1 MKMGQQYN
9 AFQHGLFAKEVLLP
23 FEDRRQFLRFCREI
37 IASLNPEN
45 EIQGHFAREIA
56 EDAWKIKRIDKT
68 IQAQRQSI
76 YERLSP
82 QMVAQFAALPEKLH
96 ASAPPWLTD
105 LSSKVTQLEKKFYR
119 LVCSQYDDCL
129 KNYVGIPNLVAVYK
143 QYPQLFLCASAQAE
157 ESAQRPIINTA
168 TNTLDPAWQQ
178 SSKALWLALEKAY
191 QLAYFYAH
199 WDSIRK
205 LAHPYVQSWF
215 YLQAAQHSRLEHH
228 QSLGLKARMDLRK
241 QLQAYERLKKNAVL
255 YSGIL
260 HSIVSENQTQ
270 LTQGN
275 GMSNSKDGGKASGKA
290 KEKTV
295 KPLNAKVKVSL
306 APMQTSLANLQVST
320 QAVIPV
326 VQH

>member
-1 MKMGQQYN
+1 M
-9 AFQHGLFAKEVLLP
+9 
-23 FEDRRQFLRFCREI
+23 C
-37 IASLNPEN
+37 
-45 EIQGHFAREIA
+45 
-56 EDAWKIKRIDKT
+56 T
-68 IQAQRQSI
+68 
-76 YERLSP
+76 
-82 QMVAQFAALPEKLH
+82 
-96 ASAPPWLTD
+96 
-105 LSSKVTQLEKKFYR
+105 
-119 LVCSQYDDCL
+119 QYDDCL
-129 KNYVGIPNLVAVYK
+129 KNYAGIPNLVAVYK
-143 QYPQLFLCASAQAE
+143 QYPQLFLCASTQAE

-178 SSKALWLALEKAY
+178 SSKALWHALEKAY

-260 HSIVSENQTQ
+260 HSIVSENQAQ
-270 LTQGN
+270 QAQGN
-275 GMSNSKDGGKASGKA
+275 SKASGKA
-290 KEKTV
+290 KGTAV
-295 KPLNAKVKVSL
+295 KPLNARVKVSL